1 MNNDDRNGVSAE
13 PEEKPDLP
21 DLTHLFKT
29 RSRSDDIIKKCKHM
43 LIAGHSPQRV
53 SCLLRLSLEKV
64 QQLHDEGWNSRCRR
78 VTRTNAYENA
88 RLALTSFNE
97 GETLVDI
104 CTALGLSLYWVVMS
118 LRQNGITDAA
128 MAPRFPP
135 YDDPLC
141 VEYRRVVARKAA
153 SKFKP
158 IRLNPVR
165 RVSPESRGDVSGAN
179 PGKAGCIR
187 KNQQASQ

>member
-88 RLALTSFNE
+88 RLALTSFHENS
-97 GETLVDI
+97 LLADI
-104 CTALGLSLYWVVMS
+104 CAALDMPLYTLVMS
-118 LRQNGITDAA
+118 LRQNGVPETAIQSRMPAQDA
-128 MAPRFPP
+128 
-135 YDDPLC
+135 PLY
-141 VEYRRVVARKAA
+141 VAYKLVVDRKST

-158 IRLNPVR
+158 VKMYSNRKLHPNTIAAVQQT
-165 RVSPESRGDVSGAN
+165 AT
-179 PGKAGCIR
+179 KAT
-187 KNQQASQ
+187 A